1 MSSPCDINYLTTPSI
16 KKTLPSLCVSSQTM
30 HFSPLRIEWKK
41 IRENDTKWNLLFPY
55 LLQWTLSRNNE
66 KEKEIQKE
74 EIFPIIFISCLLS
87 PSLLDDFALVGTS
100 QARPI
105 TLLHTFFHLVPISL
119 TSAAFSNNNSL
130 ATGPFCHLRQWRRFQ
145 VNNSWTWIYFLSLS
159 LFLSPPERVSLLFQL
174 PLFSWLYDSVC
185 FPLWL
190 FPHRRSF
197 LRRPTKISIVG
208 LFSMTSSS
216 LFFLSFFIYAERKKM
231 GKTQF
236 SVSS

>member
-1 MSSPCDINYLTTPSI
+1 
-16 KKTLPSLCVSSQTM
+16 M

-41 IRENDTKWNLLFPY
+41 IRENGTKWNLLFLISFNEP
-55 LLQWTLSRNNE
+55 SRGIMKKNPEGRN
-66 KEKEIQKE
+66 
-74 EIFPIIFISCLLS
+74 FPIIFISRLLS
-87 PSLLDDFALVGTS
+87 PSLLDDFALVCTS
-100 QARPI
+100 EARPI
-105 TLLHTFFHLVPISL
+105 TLLHTFFHLVPISS
-119 TSAAFSNNNSL
+119 TTAAAFSNNNNSL

-159 LFLSPPERVSLLFQL
+159 FSLSQPERVSLLFQL

-190 FPHRRSF
+190 FSHRRSF
-197 LRRPTKISIVG
+197 LRRPTKTFHCWLI
-208 LFSMTSSS
+208 LDDFFF
-216 LFFLSFFIYAERKKM
+216 FFLAFFFIYAERKKM